1 MTNTLIS
8 AIDLAVTIL
17 SYKENKDQKTI
28 TLRKLQKLV
37 YYCQAW
43 SLAWD
48 GVPLF
53 KEDIVACPHRGPIVP
68 ELQEYAVSRF
78 AKVSTGKKD
87 IYEIFNTKGVYE
99 IFNTDMDLCF
109 EGLPQRAAKLKKYQ
123 EKAIRSV
130 LRDYEMYDIE
140 SIEDLS
146 KEEGPFKKAMLG
158 SKGGGSAPVIS
169 IESIERYYSA
179 LEVIRKSQTLNMD
192 YSYRNFILDFPAWE
206 GENMHEK

>member
-8 AIDLAVTIL
+8 AVDLAVAIL
-17 SYKENKDQKTI
+17 PNKENKDQKTM
-28 TLRKLQKLV
+28 TLRKVQKLV

-43 SLAWD
+43 SLVWD

-53 KEDIVACPHRGPIVP
+53 KEDIVACPYRGPIVP

-87 IYEIFNTKGVYE
+87 LYEIFNNKGVYE

-109 EGLPQRAAKLKKYQ
+109 EGIPERAAELKKYQ
-123 EKAIRSV
+123 EKTIKSV

-158 SKGGGSAPVIS
+158 SKGENTSPLIT
-169 IESIERYYSA
+169 IESMQRYYA
-179 LEVIRKSQTLNMD
+179 AVDAVRKREPLNRE
-192 YSYRNFILDFPAWE
+192 YSYRNFILNFPAWE
-206 GENMHEK
+206 GEKG

>member
-1 MTNTLIS
+1 MTDTLIS
-8 AIDLAVTIL
+8 AVDLAVAIL
-17 SYKENKDQKTI
+17 PDKENKNQKTM

-43 SLAWD
+43 SLVWD

-53 KEDIVACPHRGPIVP
+53 KEKLVACPHRGPIVP

-78 AKVSTGKKD
+78 AKVRT
-87 IYEIFNTKGVYE
+87 ERKGVYE

-109 EGLPQRAAKLKKYQ
+109 EGLPERAAKLKRYQ
-123 EKAIRSV
+123 EKTIKSV

-158 SKGGGSAPVIS
+158 SKGGDTSPLIT
-169 IESIERYYSA
+169 IESMQRYYA
-179 LEVIRKSQTLNMD
+179 AVEAIRKSATVNRD
-192 YSYRNFILDFPAWE
+192 YSYRDFILDVPAWE
-206 GENMHEK
+206 EGEGIKKAPS

>member
-8 AIDLAVTIL
+8 AVDLAVAIL
-17 SYKENKDQKTI
+17 PDKENKDQKTI

-43 SLAWD
+43 SLVWD

-87 IYEIFNTKGVYE
+87 LYEIFNNTNGVYE

-109 EGLPQRAAKLKKYQ
+109 EGLPERTAKLKKFQ
-123 EKAIRSV
+123 ENTIRSV
-130 LRDYEMYDIE
+130 LRDYKVYDIE

-158 SKGGGSAPVIS
+158 SKGGETPPLIT
-169 IESIERYYSA
+169 IESMQRYYVA
-179 LEVIRKSQTLNMD
+179 VDAVRKREHLNRD

-206 GENMHEK
+206 GEKG